1 MDFKGASYVPFI
13 KYNNEIYIMLF
24 KSKRVVYCDLGGH
37 KENDETPEETC
48 KREVNEESLNTL
60 NVNLEKSKKV
70 FYRGYYCFFENIN
83 IDFNKFI
90 TTYNKNKELLNKME
104 LPDHWKETIKV
115 DLFPLSSF
123 INLVNGNERIY
134 MCKNAWGVEKK
145 VWFRVIK
152 YIKHAILENILYI
165 ENGYIKND
173 LEEKRII
180 KIDKN
185 FNNLNNTITIFI

>member
-1 MDFKGASYVPFI
+1 MEFKGASYIPFI
-13 KYNNEIYIMLF
+13 KDNGQIYIMLF
-24 KSKRVVYCDLGGH
+24 KSNRVVYCDLGGH
-37 KENDETPEETC
+37 RENGETPEDTC

-70 FYRGYYCFFENIN
+70 FFKGYYCFFENIN
-83 IDFNKFI
+83 INFNRFNS
-90 TTYNKNKELLNKME
+90 TYINNKKLLDEME

-123 INLVNGNERIY
+123 TNVMNEHKSVY
-134 MCKNAWGVEKK
+134 LCKDAWGNEKK

-152 YIKHAILENILYI
+152 YIKHAIMENILYF
-165 ENGYIKND
+165 ENGFIKND
-173 LEEKRII
+173 LEEKKII